1 MRECA
6 RSLTGCAAHFV
17 FVSNLRGKFMSPLY
31 QSWVYGTVR
40 HVAGGFFAFMAGKGI
55 VTSAEADQT
64 LLWLSGAVAMYLW
77 SLYEKWRANRNTPSS
92 RPPASTAFM
101 FSLLILVTIGG
112 AGACKKP
119 QPLPNEDQAVYKQR
133 LKAVYAGQTIVAV
146 GGVDAGLRIL
156 VDNSA
161 LGKSTAAN
169 LGEVLR
175 KSAITHKVV
184 TERLEKGNDGGDTVK
199 IIQNT
204 IADIEQI
211 EKDGAISLTEQQ
223 KAYFYSITGGAK
235 TSLAALQALLGGP
248 GKPEPDLATFKAQT
262 NRARAQ
268 IAWIFDLSTLAF
280 NTVNRM
286 NQFTYF
292 TTPGE
297 AFAAAY
303 SEQKTV
309 LSGIEANINFYKT
322 I

>member
-1 MRECA
+1 MSDLYKA
-6 RSLTGCAAHFV
+6 WVTGT
-17 FVSNLRGKFMSPLY
+17 LRHLL
-31 QSWVYGTVR
+31 
-40 HVAGGFFAFMAGKGI
+40 GGFFTFMAGKGI
-55 VTSAEADQT
+55 VTSAEADST
-64 LLWLSGAVAMYLW
+64 LAWLSGAVGVWLW
-77 SLYEKWRANRNTPSS
+77 SLYEKYKANKSGPSK
-92 RPPASTAFM
+92 PAGGSTAFA
-101 FSLLILVTIGG
+101 FLFPLLMLATIGG
-112 AGACKKP
+112 AVACKKP

-199 IIQNT
+199 VIQNT

-211 EKDGAISLTEQQ
+211 EKDGAINLTEQQ

-309 LSGIEANINFYKT
+309 LSGIEANINFYKAP
-322 I
+322 